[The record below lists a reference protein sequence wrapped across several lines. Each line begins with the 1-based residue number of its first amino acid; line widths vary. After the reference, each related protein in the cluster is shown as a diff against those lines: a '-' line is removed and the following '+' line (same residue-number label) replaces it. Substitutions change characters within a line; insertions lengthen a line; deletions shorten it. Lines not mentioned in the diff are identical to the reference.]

1 MFKHPQTAFKYFF
14 YGLAIG
20 LLFAP
25 GSGEQTRARLFSW
38 ANQTIRDSINGVMGG
53 QSTT

>member
-1 MFKHPQTAFKYFF
+1 MFQRSRTATRFFF

-25 GSGEQTRARLFSW
+25 GSGAQTRARLFSW
-38 ANQTIRDSINGVMGG
+38 ASQTVRDTINGVMGG
-53 QSTT
+53 QSNA